1 MNKNLEEL
9 RQILDEIDSK
19 LIELLGKRTD
29 VVREI
34 GAFKKVN
41 GIGLVN
47 EERKKRVLDTRKK
60 LGEKYNLDGVFME
73 KLYKLIHDY
82 SVDVE
87 KEA

>member
-47 EERKKRVLDTRKK
+47 EERKKRVLETRKK

>member
-47 EERKKRVLDTRKK
+47 EERKKRVLETRKK
-60 LGEKYNLDGVFME
+60 LGEKYNLDGEFMG

-82 SVDVE
+82 SVEVE
-87 KEA
+87 RES

>member
-47 EERKKRVLDTRKK
+47 EERKKRVLETRTT

-87 KEA
+87 KES